1 MTNRRYSGN
10 EDQERT
16 KRNSYHRL
24 AMIEI
29 GESCSCLPPK
39 LCLLSLESVNDNRKE
54 ISVEI
59 LRRYLLKVN
68 LVRGKIQKLPN
79 RYEMGINESF

>member
-1 MTNRRYSGN
+1 MPS
-10 EDQERT
+10 
-16 KRNSYHRL
+16 
-24 AMIEI
+24 
-29 GESCSCLPPK
+29 PK